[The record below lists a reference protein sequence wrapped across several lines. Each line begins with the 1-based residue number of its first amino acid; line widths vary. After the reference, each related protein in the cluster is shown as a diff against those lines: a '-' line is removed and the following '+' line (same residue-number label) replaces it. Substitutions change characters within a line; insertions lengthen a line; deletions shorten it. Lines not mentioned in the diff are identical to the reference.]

1 MLSDISNI
9 NNNFDLVSIV
19 LAVLIVDFIV
29 IYIAKNTNYFGNEI
43 IVWYEKFGMTGVLL
57 DVFIIIIGLIIT
69 RYIFNYFKLE
79 FTPIKFILV
88 AVGVQLVHD
97 VLLYKL
103 FIEPS
108 TPGSNSIIDI
118 YKTYS
123 MENGAKILLADA
135 GMIVGAA
142 LIAMYLKN
150 VELKNIIAMFF
161 VIIYFI
167 PYVVYQNKLN

>member
-1 MLSDISNI
+1 
-9 NNNFDLVSIV
+9 
-19 LAVLIVDFIV
+19 
-29 IYIAKNTNYFGNEI
+29 
-43 IVWYEKFGMTGVLL
+43 
-57 DVFIIIIGLIIT
+57 
-69 RYIFNYFKLE
+69 
-79 FTPIKFILV
+79 
-88 AVGVQLVHD
+88 
-97 VLLYKL
+97 
-103 FIEPS
+103 
-108 TPGSNSIIDI
+108 
-118 YKTYS
+118 